1 MTDLK
6 RSDQVISLKETHDM
20 KMQKMVEDGIL
31 RSAMIANEITESLIQ
46 NVQIHRENKL
56 VKRLRNPFTIAST
69 LTLCERGIEVIF
81 IKKDDCPEPPG

>member
-6 RSDQVISLKETHDM
+6 RSDQVISIKETHDM

-46 NVQIHRENKL
+46 NVQIH
-56 VKRLRNPFTIAST
+56 
-69 LTLCERGIEVIF
+69 
-81 IKKDDCPEPPG
+81 